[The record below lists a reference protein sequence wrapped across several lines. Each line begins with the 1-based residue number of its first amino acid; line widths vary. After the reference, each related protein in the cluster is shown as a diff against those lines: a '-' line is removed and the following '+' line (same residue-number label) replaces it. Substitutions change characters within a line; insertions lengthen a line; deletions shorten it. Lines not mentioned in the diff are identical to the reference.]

1 MKKIRLRVNRDG
13 AVRSINAMQC
23 QFLAD
28 LVANRIALALPRV
41 ATRAKPD
48 GVNSLRARRCTRI
61 AARAH
66 PKATSMAVRAPSR
79 TRVRFAGAVV
89 SAAILSMVC
98 AFPAVAQAASPVP
111 DQVSLSEQTMT
122 WSTVKFATSA
132 ENGLVGGSLDKK
144 TIVDR
149 TFRTYVLENRYLK
162 VTLLPEFG
170 GRILSIIYKP
180 TGHEQLYRSEVGV
193 PYGIKAGNFYYD
205 WMMVYGGI
213 FPTFPDAEHGKTWLK
228 PWDFKV
234 VKESA
239 GEVTVSMSLKDDF
252 EYSAAPGRFRS
263 GSTGI
268 EATTYVTLKADRA
281 ALDARVVLK
290 NPQNKTIEY
299 EYWTCTTLA
308 PGSDP
313 NNPKTTGGAEII
325 APIQAYT
332 TPHWSANLADGDK
345 SAGSGRS
352 RFEKLRYFKNWPTMG
367 IAYAA
372 PDMGAANFWGVIN
385 HDNDEGIIRIADNT
399 VTPGL
404 KMWTWGFPSF
414 TNETDARKDPNEAR
428 PYVELW
434 AGVSDQFFHSAHFPA
449 LGEVSIPETYSP
461 TVGMSNVTDA
471 NENILINLAAEGA
484 SVNLQFFSLE
494 PARPLRV
501 TLKRGDAVLFD
512 DAVTADPKN
521 GNRISATIP
530 GSGSGEQVRLTI
542 RTAEGKELIAAVT
555 KIK

>member
-1 MKKIRLRVNRDG
+1 
-13 AVRSINAMQC
+13 
-23 QFLAD
+23 
-28 LVANRIALALPRV
+28 
-41 ATRAKPD
+41 
-48 GVNSLRARRCTRI
+48 
-61 AARAH
+61 
-66 PKATSMAVRAPSR
+66 MAIHAPSS
-79 TRVRFAGAVV
+79 THVHFAVAVL
-89 SAAILSMVC
+89 SAAC
-98 AFPAVAQAASPVP
+98 TFHAVAHAASPEP
-111 DQVSLSEQTMT
+111 DRVSLRESTIN
-122 WSTVKFATSA
+122 WSTVKYATTA
-132 ENGLVGGSLDKK
+132 ESGFVSGSLDKQ

-149 TFRTYVLENRYLK
+149 TFTTHVLENRYLK
-162 VTLLPEFG
+162 VTLVPEFG

-180 TGHEQLYRSEVGV
+180 TGHEQLYRTEVGV
-193 PYGIKAGNFYYD
+193 PYGIKGGNFYYD
-205 WMMVYGGI
+205 WLMVYGGI

-239 GEVTVSMSLKDDF
+239 GEVTVSMSLTDNF
-252 EYSAAPGRFRS
+252 EYSAASRQFRG

-268 EATTYVTLKADRA
+268 EATYYVTLKADRA

-290 NPQNKTIEY
+290 NRQPKALPY

-325 APIQAYT
+325 APIKAYS
-332 TPHWSANLADGDK
+332 TPDWSANLSDGDK
-345 SAGSGRS
+345 SLSLGKS

-372 PDMGAANFWGVIN
+372 PDMAGGNFWGVIN
-385 HDNDEGIIRIADNT
+385 HDNEEGIIRIADNK

-414 TNETDARKDPNEAR
+414 TNQTDARKDPTEAR

-434 AGVSDQFFHSAHFPA
+434 AGVSDQFFHSAEFPA

-461 TVGMSNVTDA
+461 TVGMSNVTHA
-471 NENILINLAAEGA
+471 NENILINFSAEA
-484 SVNLQFFSLE
+484 SGVTLQFFSIE
-494 PARPLRV
+494 PATPLRV

-512 DAVTADPKN
+512 EAVNPDPKN
-521 GNRISATIP
+521 GNRISAPIP
-530 GSGSGEQVRLTI
+530 AGGSGDQIGLRI
-542 RTAEGKELIAAVT
+542 RTAEGKELIAAET